1 MTFSTIP
8 GMVPFSDLFD
18 EMALRYPFE
27 GPALTANEVPMD
39 GKVHTSVF
47 GVAHSDGSF
56 EINEQNPL
64 AVWAVALDIWQGN
77 LCDFIFEILEAK
89 GAHATLVVDR
99 VDLPPKDVLVRT
111 LRRVPYSRLQYGIF
125 DTLDYR
131 LAALRDY
138 DRATILIPKDAATAV
153 LNAIRSKSRP
163 QGGAPEHPAK
173 AWYEAQGFQRRGRTI
188 KELQREMEAA
198 TGRAPSET
206 SIHNWESA
214 AKS

>member
-8 GMVPFSDLFD
+8 GMVPFSDLFK
-18 EMALRYPFE
+18 EMALRHPFE
-27 GPALTANEVPMD
+27 GPALTAHEVPMD
-39 GKVHTSVF
+39 GKVRRSVF

-64 AVWAVALDIWQGN
+64 AVWAVSHDTWQGK
-77 LCDFIFEILEAK
+77 LCDFIFEILEAR

-99 VDLPPKDVLVRT
+99 VNMPPKDVLVRT
-111 LRRVPYSRLQYGIF
+111 LRHVPCSRLQYGIF

-138 DRATILIPKDAATAV
+138 DRATVLIPQDAATAV
-153 LNAIRSKSRP
+153 LNKIRSESRP
-163 QGGAPEHPAK
+163 KGGAPEKLAK
-173 AWYEAQGFQRRGRTI
+173 AWYEQQGFRRNGRKM
-188 KELQREMEAA
+188 KELQRQMKEA
-198 TGRAPSET
+198 GFDVPSEST
-206 SIHNWESA
+206 IRNWERS

>member
-8 GMVPFSDLFD
+8 GMVQFGDLFS
-18 EMALRYPFE
+18 EMALRHPYD
-27 GPALTANEVPMD
+27 GPGLTGNEVPTD
-39 GKVHTSVF
+39 GKVRRSVF

-56 EINEQNPL
+56 ELNEENPL
-64 AVWAVALDIWQGN
+64 AVYAVAHDLWQRK
-77 LCDFIFEILEAK
+77 LCAFIFEILEEK

-99 VDLPPKDVLVRT
+99 VNLSPKDVVIHT
-111 LRRVPYSRLQYGIF
+111 LRRVPCSRLQYGIF

-131 LAALRDY
+131 LAELRDY
-138 DRATILIPKDAATAV
+138 HGATILIPQDAATAV
-153 LNAIRSKSRP
+153 LNAIRAVAKP

-173 AWYEAQGFQRRGRTI
+173 AWYQAQAFERRGRSM
-188 KELQREMEAA
+188 KELQRQMQAA

-206 SIHNWESA
+206 AIREWERA